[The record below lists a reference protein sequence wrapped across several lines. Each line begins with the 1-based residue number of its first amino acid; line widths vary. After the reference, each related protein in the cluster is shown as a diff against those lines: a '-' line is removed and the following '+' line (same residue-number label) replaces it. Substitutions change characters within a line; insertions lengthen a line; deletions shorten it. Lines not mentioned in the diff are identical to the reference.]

1 MRHQNSLLHELMQF
15 IPWGRFEQ
23 LVDEH
28 QADRRVRK
36 LDSKSQLV
44 ALLHAQLSG
53 AASLREIA
61 ATMASHHARLYHLG
75 VTAPKRSTLADA
87 NAARPAGLFADLFAV
102 LLGQAHRGLRK
113 ASQEAIRLIDATSL
127 PLSALSQEWASYD
140 AHGCGTKLHVVF
152 DPAAATPVHFAVT
165 AARLN
170 DITAAK
176 AMPIEPG
183 ATYVFDLGYYDF
195 GWWAALD
202 AQGCRF
208 VTRLKKNTP
217 TRVLS
222 ERPVAAGGPV
232 LADRVV
238 RLPARLK
245 ASRRNPCDR
254 DLREIH
260 IVLDTG
266 KRLRLV
272 SNDLDAPADA
282 IAALYKTRWQIELF
296 FRWVKQTLNI
306 RKFLGTN
313 ENAIRVQLAVA
324 LIAYLL
330 LRLAH
335 AGQRAVASLLTFTR
349 LVRAHLMHFRSIH
362 DLAAERPPP
371 KSCNPNQMDLAL
383 C

>member
-1 MRHQNSLLHELMQF
+1 MRHQNSLMHELLQF
-15 IPWGRFEQ
+15 IPWGRFER
-23 LVDEH
+23 LVEEH
-28 QADRRVRK
+28 QADKRVRR
-36 LDSKSQLV
+36 LSSKSQLV

-53 AASLREIA
+53 AASLREIE
-61 ATMASHHARLYHLG
+61 ATMASHQARLYHLG

-87 NAARPAGLFADLFAV
+87 NAARPAGLFAGLFTA

-113 ASQEAIRLIDATSL
+113 ASAEAIRLIDATSI
-127 PLSALSQEWASYD
+127 PLSSLSNVWASYE
-140 AHGCGTKLHVVF
+140 AHGCATKLHVVF
-152 DPAAATPVHFAVT
+152 DPDAETPVHFAVT
-165 AARLN
+165 AARVN
-170 DITAAK
+170 DITAGK

-202 AQGCRF
+202 AKGCRF

-222 ERPVAAGGPV
+222 ERPVEPGGSV
-232 LADRVV
+232 IADRIVL
-238 RLPARLK
+238 LPARLK

-260 IVLDTG
+260 VVLDTG
-266 KRLRLV
+266 KTLRLV
-272 SNDLDAPADA
+272 SNDLDAPAER
-282 IAALYKTRWQIELF
+282 IAELYKTRWQIELF
-296 FRWVKQTLNI
+296 FRWVKQTLKI
-306 RKFLGTN
+306 RKFLGTS

-349 LVRAHLMHFRSIH
+349 LVRAHLMQFRSIQA
-362 DLAAERPPP
+362 LAAESPPP
-371 KSCNPNQMDLAL
+371 KPRNPNQMDLAL